1 MKEFV
6 EFELTKEFRDRF
18 QEALDQHDAL
28 FIQESLTDVNPADIT
43 SLLYEFNAEESKYVL
58 NILPLDIRAQII
70 NDLDSETRL
79 GFLKTYTPAEIT
91 EVVNLL
97 DSDDAADIL
106 NELAIK
112 TSEEVIAGLD
122 PVLRS
127 QVIDLL
133 RYDENVAG
141 GLMAKELI
149 KARSNWSVVQC
160 VEEIRK
166 QAENVTKFYT
176 IFVVDESDKLLGKVA
191 LQDIVISDANKLVA
205 DIYEQDIVSVETY
218 LPDTEVAEIMKRYD
232 LESVPVVNVQGHL
245 VGRITIDDIVDVI
258 TEQAD
263 EERQLMSGITED
275 VEEDDTVWKNTRARL
290 PWLLIGIFGGMLSA
304 RFMGLFE
311 MELARVTAIAFF
323 VPLIQA
329 TGGNVGIQSSSL
341 IVQSLASS
349 GFVFDGLWQRLT
361 KVIFVALL
369 NGIFLSI
376 IVFAANILLIG
387 NQQLS
392 LTVSIALFAVVVF
405 ASLVG
410 TITPLILD
418 RFGFNPAVA
427 SGPFITTIND
437 LLGLTVYFLTVRIL
451 LTLHCLF
458 KVMQGCWRL
467 R

>member
-18 QEALDQHDAL
+18 QDALDSRDGL
-28 FIQESLTDVNPADIT
+28 FISESLAEVNPADIT
-43 SLLYEFNAEESKYVL
+43 VLLYEFNGEESKYVL
-58 NILPLDIRAQII
+58 SLLSIEIRAKII
-70 NDLDSETRL
+70 KDLDSDARTS
-79 GFLKTYTPAEIT
+79 FLKIYHPEELTEII
-91 EVVNLL
+91 NLL

-106 NELAIK
+106 NELPIK
-112 TSEEVIAGLD
+112 ISEEVIGGLD
-122 PVLRS
+122 SVLRS
-127 QVIDLL
+127 QVVDLL

-176 IFVVDESDKLLGKVA
+176 VFVVDEQDKLLGKVA

-205 DIYEQDIVSVETY
+205 DIYEQDVVSVETY
-218 LPDTEVAEIMKRYD
+218 LPDTEVAGIMRKYD
-232 LESVPVVNVQGHL
+232 LESVPVVNVQGQL

-258 TEQAD
+258 TEQA
-263 EERQLMSGITED
+263 EEDRQLMSGITED

-311 MELARVTAIAFF
+311 EQLASVTAIAFF

-341 IVQSLASS
+341 VVQSLASG
-349 GFVFDGLWQRLT
+349 GFVDEGIWQRLT
-361 KVIFVALL
+361 KVLFVALL
-369 NGIFLSI
+369 NGFFLSTL
-376 IVFAANILLIG
+376 VFGANWLLFG
-387 NQQLS
+387 NHQLS
-392 LTVSIALFAVVVF
+392 LVVSIALFSVVVF
-405 ASLVG
+405 ASLIG

-437 LLGLTVYFLTVRIL
+437 LLGLTVYFLTISL
-451 LTLHCLF
+451 LL
-458 KVMQGCWRL
+458 
-467 R
+467 

>member
-1 MKEFV
+1 M
-6 EFELTKEFRDRF
+6 
-18 QEALDQHDAL
+18 
-28 FIQESLTDVNPADIT
+28 
-43 SLLYEFNAEESKYVL
+43 YEFNSEESKYSL
-58 NILPLDIRAQII
+58 DLLPLDVRSLII
-70 NDLDSETRL
+70 KDLDSETRVA
-79 GFLKTYTPAEIT
+79 FLKIYEPQEI
-91 EVVNLL
+91 VQIVNLL

-106 NELAIK
+106 NELPIK
-112 TSEEVIAGLD
+112 TREEVIVGLD
-122 PVLRS
+122 AELRS

-133 RYDENVAG
+133 RYEENVAG

-149 KARSNWSVVQC
+149 KARSTWSVVQC

-176 IFVVDESDKLLGKVA
+176 VFVVDDQDKLLGKVA

-218 LPDTEVAEIMKRYD
+218 MQDTEVAEIMKKYD
-232 LESVPVVNVQGHL
+232 LESVPVVNVHGQL

-258 TEQAD
+258 TEQA
-263 EERQLMSGITED
+263 EEDRQLMSGITED

-290 PWLLIGIFGGMLSA
+290 PWLLIGIFGGMISA

-311 MELARVTAIAFF
+311 AELARVTAIAFF

-341 IVQSLASS
+341 VVQSLASS
-349 GFVFDGLWQRLT
+349 GFVSEGIVKRLT
-361 KVIFVALL
+361 KVLMVALL
-369 NGIFLSI
+369 NGLFLSVL
-376 IVFAANILLIG
+376 VFAANGLLFG
-387 NQQLS
+387 NTQLS
-392 LTVSIALFAVVVF
+392 LVVSIALFSVVVF

-437 LLGLTVYFLTVRIL
+437 LLGLTVYFLTINL
-451 LTLHCLF
+451 MF
-458 KVMQGCWRL
+458 
-467 R
+467 